1 MSVFEWTA
9 DMLSQPDQYIRFEH
23 HISMSRYRAWLK
35 QYTWDALQNEQ
46 LRYGQS
52 FCRYFDIRDNLL
64 FYERDQGRAD
74 AYIRRNYLQ
83 RP

>member
-9 DMLSQPDQYIRFEH
+9 GLLASDNYIRFEH
-23 HISMSRYRAWLK
+23 HISMKRYKAWQK
-35 QYTWDALQNEQ
+35 HFTWDALQSEQ

-52 FCRYFDIRDNLL
+52 FCRYFDVRDNIL
-64 FYERDQGRAD
+64 YHERDQSRAD
-74 AYIRRNYLQ
+74 AYIRKHFLA

>member
-9 DMLSQPDQYIRFEH
+9 DFLKSDNYIRFEH
-23 HISMSRYRAWLK
+23 HISVDRYQAWLK

-64 FYERDQGRAD
+64 YYERDQPRAD
-74 AYIRRNYLQ
+74 AYIRRHFLA